1 MDLLVAFGK
10 PWTYWLAPVITLM
23 AVLSVLALFVGY
35 LIKVVA
41 ARYPKQ

>member
-1 MDLLVAFGK
+1 MELIFAAK
-10 PWTYWLAPVITLM
+10 PWTYWAAPLLTLVSIL
-23 AVLSVLALFVGY
+23 AVLGVFVGY